1 MYVLKKV
8 MMVAVA
14 LLREPPASIHMPVQ
28 FQVCFK
34 ASLARAG
41 MFLYLLSF
49 TFLFILVRKILKGLN
64 RKKNN
69 NCIEK

>member
-1 MYVLKKV
+1 

-14 LLREPPASIHMPVQ
+14 HLREPPSSIHMPVQ

-34 ASLARAG
+34 ALLAGAG
-41 MFLYLLSF
+41 MLLCLLSF

-64 RKKNN
+64 RQKND